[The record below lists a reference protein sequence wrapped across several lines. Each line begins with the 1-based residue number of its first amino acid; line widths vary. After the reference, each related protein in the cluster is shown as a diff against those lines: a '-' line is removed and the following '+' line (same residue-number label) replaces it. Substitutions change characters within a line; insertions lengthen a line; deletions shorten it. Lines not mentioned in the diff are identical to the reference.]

1 MNTNKIKF
9 ATNLEQLQAG
19 TESVFSIAPKV
30 PAKGSLVIYE
40 NSIKFYHPDQKIPH
54 TEPPERIENDIKN
67 FSASSRKRLFDLFN
81 QINYS
86 SYGIPLFLSLT
97 YHYDD
102 PTNRKS
108 LKEMLRSFHKRLN
121 RALPPFHYI
130 WKFEY
135 QLRGTPHYHLI
146 LFPLNK
152 NENFSCEK
160 FEKIIKQHWLEL
172 KSCKCNHCKNYA
184 AKVVEVKT
192 IGAALTYIAKEIA
205 KLQERYE
212 EHDLGRIWGRS
223 NALRTQPIKTIEIQ
237 LNDYEKYI
245 NAAIFEIEKKIEN
258 NKLLKEET
266 RKKLEQS
273 KLYLLG
279 LKYVP
284 YNSTVYINEKLIRNL
299 IFQQELKNKN
309 LLKPKKLSLKKYN
322 WR

>member
-135 QLRGTPHYHLI
+135 PGSLDGCKRITEIINGKPWVLLSAGLQYDKYREAL
-146 LFPLNK
+146 K
-152 NENFSCEK
+152 NSM
-160 FEKIIKQHWLEL
+160 L
-172 KSCKCNHCKNYA
+172 A
-184 AKVVEVKT
+184 
-192 IGAALTYIAKEIA
+192 GASGFAGA
-205 KLQERYE
+205 
-212 EHDLGRIWGRS
+212 GVGV
-223 NALRTQPIKTIEIQ
+223 TQREASGEIQ
-237 LNDYEKYI
+237 
-245 NAAIFEIEKKIEN
+245 
-258 NKLLKEET
+258 
-266 RKKLEQS
+266 
-273 KLYLLG
+273 
-279 LKYVP
+279 P
-284 YNSTVYINEKLIRNL
+284 
-299 IFQQELKNKN
+299 
-309 LLKPKKLSLKKYN
+309 
-322 WR
+322 